1 MLGARAEAAA
11 AGGRLVLGGSA
22 GTPGRRGR
30 RDGGC
35 WRGREV
41 VVLNELSLS
50 FSKHIF
56 RGVLMSHKEGA
67 GARDAWATYANSLEK
82 LRQK

>member
-11 AGGRLVLGGSA
+11 ARGRLVLRGSA

-50 FSKHIF
+50 FQSIF
-56 RGVLMSHKEGA
+56 FEA
-67 GARDAWATYANSLEK
+67 F
-82 LRQK
+82 